1 MLLLLLAPPP
11 GRPLLRS
18 VCALPSPAPSVPL
31 FSGYAARRPTLFS
44 HLLRVHHH
52 ALLLGVLWSTPI
64 RRLII
69 WSTSCESIKKHGSDI
84 RKQSNT
90 VLLHR
95 NTSHTRVQANRVR
108 KCGIVGEREDK
119 SGTYVRAHT
128 HARTHA
134 RRLSRRGFTGGHC
147 SCAHPLPCPTLP
159 PVPLMAPLRPRPL
172 APLAAPSPPSPPT
185 RRCQRRLRKQMG

>member
-1 MLLLLLAPPP
+1 MRYPVLLLLLAPP

-31 FSGYAARRPTLFS
+31 LSGYAARRHTLFS
-44 HLLRVHHH
+44 HLLRVHH

-64 RRLII
+64 RRLI
-69 WSTSCESIKKHGSDI
+69 WSTSCESIKKHGSDT

-90 VLLHR
+90 VLLHG

-119 SGTYVRAHT
+119 SGTYVRTRA

-134 RRLSRRGFTGGHC
+134 RTPPGKEGLYRW
-147 SCAHPLPCPTLP
+147 TL
-159 PVPLMAPLRPRPL
+159 LLRPSTTVPH
-172 APLAAPSPPSPPT
+172 ASSCPVTGAAAPSPPSPPT
-185 RRCQRRLRKQMG
+185 RRCQQTLSKQMG